1 MDRRVTKTGKDSKG
15 NITSLCSPGAS
26 WSPRSK
32 TDAIKDIESGA
43 STYYVEEVAPK
54 VSVKV
59 VSEAGSK
66 YLRTTTDKT
75 NKNNLDN
82 LPDC

>member
-1 MDRRVTKTGKDSKG
+1 
-15 NITSLCSPGAS
+15 
-26 WSPRSK
+26 
-32 TDAIKDIESGA
+32 
-43 STYYVEEVAPK
+43 
-54 VSVKV
+54 VKV